1 MQSTRWLALA
11 FVTLAASLAQGCG
24 CKRPS
29 VVAEPKVVSYTFEP
43 ADAERLARAR
53 AALGARAGGTVP
65 DERARVLEELEATQE
80 ALRSGARSDQPVSF
94 LSRQICPVLGGAE
107 TDCVKSVL
115 AISPARSGERS
126 ARSPAP
132 PEQYLVCLKRPVT
145 LAGRARASTSSDLAD
160 VGAVLQPNVWWRM
173 KDPRSEKEP
182 SPDEKLAKQASLSN
196 PDWAQKQIDYAG
208 ALARLATRRPG
219 RGAGEGV
226 VVVQLDTGFTSS
238 CQLAKAPPAPDLV
251 LDASDGF
258 DFFLCGDEPVDAL
271 VEAPLPLEARQPG
284 HGTGTGTILVS
295 PHVSPEC
302 HPAEPAG
309 TDGKPL
315 DRVLGIA
322 PAATL
327 IPVRVTD
334 GTILGFPEA
343 SKALFEWQGV
353 SFDARVR
360 ATTAGLFHAIDRHA
374 SVVSISMGGVCAD
387 DPVQGR
393 ANEELQ
399 RWMAEAEEQGI
410 IVVAAAGQFPMPGFV
425 RRIFFDDYPVTF
437 PGSYPST
444 IAVAASSIYGVPWTQ
459 TSRGPKVEI
468 TAPGFGVWRAKP
480 KIGAATPEDQIGVGD
495 GTSFSTAITA
505 GVATIWVQYWGRD
518 WLKARYG
525 SATAAAFRLALQ
537 RSARQPA
544 ELAERL
550 ATEAYGPEIRKRAR
564 PWDKGRYGAGL
575 LDAAR
580 LLSVD
585 MEGVSRSD
593 VCRSEAAR
601 LAQQPE
607 ASWQQHY
614 DRICGG
620 PS

>member
-1 MQSTRWLALA
+1 MRRRVPGFL
-11 FVTLAASLAQGCG
+11 VLAAAVLSPGCG

-43 ADAERLARAR
+43 ADAQRLARAR
-53 AALGARAGGTVP
+53 TSLGARAGGAVP
-65 DERARVLEELEATQE
+65 EERARVLDELQAAQE
-80 ALRSGARSDQPVSF
+80 ALRSGARSDLAVSF
-94 LSRQICPVLGGAE
+94 LSRQICPALGEGAA
-107 TDCVKSVL
+107 DCVKSVL
-115 AISPARSGERS
+115 SIAPVSSGERS

-132 PEQYLVCLKRPVT
+132 PEQYLVCLKRPVK
-145 LAGRARASTSSDLAD
+145 LAGRARASTSPDLAE

-173 KDPRSEKEP
+173 KDPRSEKPP
-182 SPDEKLAKQASLSN
+182 SPDEKLAKQASLAN
-196 PDWAQKQIDYAG
+196 PDWAHKQIDYAG

-219 RGAGEGV
+219 QGPGEGV

-238 CQLAKAPPAPDLV
+238 CQLAKTPPAPALV
-251 LDASDGF
+251 LDTSEGF
-258 DFFLCGDEPVDAL
+258 DFFACADEPIDAL
-271 VEAPLPLEARQPG
+271 AEAPLPLEARQPG

-295 PHVSPEC
+295 PHVAPEC

-309 TDGKPL
+309 PDGRPL
-315 DRVLGIA
+315 DRVVGIA

-334 GTILGFPEA
+334 GIILGFPEA
-343 SKALFEWQGV
+343 SKALLEWQGV

-387 DPVQGR
+387 DPVQR
-393 ANEELQ
+393 KANEELQ
-399 RWMAEAEEQGI
+399 RWMAEAEADGI

-425 RRIFFDDYPVTF
+425 RRLFFDDYPVTF

-444 IAVAASSIYGVPWTQ
+444 ISVAASSVFGVPWTQ
-459 TSRGPKVEI
+459 SSRGPKVEI
-468 TAPGFGVWRAKP
+468 TAPGFAVWRAKP
-480 KIGAATPEDQIGVGD
+480 KLGAATPEDEIGVGD

-505 GVATIWVQYWGRD
+505 GVAAIWVQYWGRD
-518 WLKARYG
+518 WLHERYG

-544 ELAERL
+544 ELALRL
-550 ATEAYGPEIRKRAR
+550 ASEPYGPEIQKRAR
-564 PWDKGRYGAGL
+564 PWDKGRYGPGL

-585 MEGVSRSD
+585 MESVSRSD
-593 VCRSEAAR
+593 VCREEAAR
-601 LAQQPE
+601 LGKQPE
-607 ASWQQHY
+607 PAWQQHY
-614 DRICGG
+614 DRICAGT
-620 PS
+620 S